1 MQNDLDNRSRLDD
14 RTTGMGGGTIAA
26 IIAAVL
32 ILGAL
37 FLWAPWNGP
46 HNNAANNTS
55 STTTTGSASTNRP
68 AGPAT
73 TPAAPSPSPAR

>member
-14 RTTGMGGGTIAA
+14 RTTGVGGGTIAA

-37 FLWAPWNGP
+37 FLWSPWSGP
-46 HNNAANNTS
+46 HNTASNTS
-55 STTTTGSASTNRP
+55 PSTTTGAGTNRP

-73 TPAAPSPSPAR
+73 TPTAPPPSTAR